1 MVNEIADGQD
11 LVTEPLEEL
20 YGPIAD
26 ELEQVEEILR
36 REMCSS
42 YPYVNELIR
51 YGALLRGKRLR
62 PALLLLAAKCVG
74 EPTERHLNL
83 AAVMEMI
90 HSATLVH
97 DDVLDDASVRRHVAT
112 VNARWDNE
120 ASLLLGDLLFSRAFC
135 LAAGTASMVACQL
148 IARSAQIICE
158 GEIRQKGRRGDFS
171 LTEAEYLEI
180 LDAKT
185 AELYAC
191 SCQLGAHFLEARAA
205 DVERLTQ
212 YGRYLGIAFQ
222 ISDDLL
228 DIAGNEAETGKSLG
242 TDLAQQKPTLPV
254 IRALE
259 LAHGDQRDYLLSLL
273 RGQPPGQTEPL
284 RRFLARCGALTY
296 ARNKGREFAERAIE
310 QVATLPPSPAQQ
322 SLRKLGQFV
331 VARSH

>member
-1 MVNEIADGQD
+1 MNEIADSQD
-11 LVTEPLEEL
+11 LVTEPLDEL
-20 YGPIAD
+20 YGPVAG
-26 ELEQVEEILR
+26 ELEQVEEILQ

-42 YPYVNELIR
+42 YPYVNELVQ
-51 YGALLRGKRLR
+51 YGSLLRGKRLR
-62 PALLLLAAKCVG
+62 PALLLLAAKSVG
-74 EPTERHLNL
+74 EPTQRHLRL

-90 HSATLVH
+90 HGATLVH
-97 DDVLDDASVRRHVAT
+97 DDVLDDASVRRHKAT

-135 LAAGTASMVACQL
+135 LATGTASMAACQL
-148 IARSAQIICE
+148 IAQSTSIICE

-171 LTEAEYLEI
+171 LTEAEYLDI

-191 SCQLGAHFLEARAA
+191 SCRLGAHFLEARTS
-205 DVERLTQ
+205 DIERLAQ

-259 LAHGDQRDYLLSLL
+259 LADYAQRNYLLRLL
-273 RGQPPGQTEPL
+273 RSEPDEQAEPL
-284 RRFLARCGALTY
+284 RQFLASCGALTY
-296 ARNKGREFAERAIE
+296 TKNKGREFAERAIE
-310 QVATLPPSPAQQ
+310 QVASMRPSPAQE